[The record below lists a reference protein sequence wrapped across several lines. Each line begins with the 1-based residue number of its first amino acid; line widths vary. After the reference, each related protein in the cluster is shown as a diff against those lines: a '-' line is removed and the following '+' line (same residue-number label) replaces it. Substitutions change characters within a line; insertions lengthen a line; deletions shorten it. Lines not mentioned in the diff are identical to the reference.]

1 MGERSSFSATV
12 YGRVQG
18 VNFRAFV
25 QRCAR
30 AMGINGYVK
39 NLPDGRSV
47 EVQAEGE
54 KEKLERLIELL
65 HTGPEGARVDRV
77 EVQWQ
82 ESANAFPGFSIR
94 Y

>member
-1 MGERSSFSATV
+1 M
-12 YGRVQG
+12 
-18 VNFRAFV
+18 NFRAFV

-82 ESANAFPGFSIR
+82 ESANAFTGFSIR